1 MVRYRFQKENSSLG
15 IISRPVADIKL
26 EVNGNIVEV
35 PMYIDSGADVSM
47 IPLRLG
53 KALGFKQIPS
63 DVIYEARGISGG
75 VPYILKEAIFILN
88 NHRYKAK
95 IAWALIEEIPLLLG
109 RLDIFSRFRIIFNE
123 KQGYIDFEEI

>member
-1 MVRYRFQKENSSLG
+1 
-15 IISRPVADIKL
+15 
-26 EVNGNIVEV
+26 
-35 PMYIDSGADVSM
+35 M